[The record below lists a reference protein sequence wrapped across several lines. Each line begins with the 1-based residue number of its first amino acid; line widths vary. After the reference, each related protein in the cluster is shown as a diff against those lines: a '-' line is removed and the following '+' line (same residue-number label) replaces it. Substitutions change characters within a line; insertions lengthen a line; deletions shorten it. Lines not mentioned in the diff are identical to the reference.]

1 MFQINPFI
9 SSGDTQVPGGD
20 RSSRN
25 SSPLLAAASTP
36 PTLPSLAPQ
45 QHSVSPSLPTPTPLT
60 PGAGGSVQTGANTVS
75 TNKYLTSLLTPDAV
89 KSDENANK
97 QFT

>member
-1 MFQINPFI
+1 M
-9 SSGDTQVPGGD
+9 PGSD

-45 QHSVSPSLPTPTPLT
+45 QHQASSPPSAPSPLT
-60 PGAGGSVQTGANTVS
+60 PGMGGSVQTGANTVS
-75 TNKYLTSLLTPDAV
+75 TNKYLTSLLTPDAA

-97 QFT
+97 QYT

>member
-1 MFQINPFI
+1 M
-9 SSGDTQVPGGD
+9 PGGD
-20 RSSRN
+20 RNSRN

-45 QHSVSPSLPTPTPLT
+45 QHPVSSPLSTPTPLP
-60 PGAGGSVQTGANTVS
+60 PGVGSSVQTGANTVS
-75 TNKYLTSLLTPDAV
+75 TNKYLTNLLTPDTV

>member
-1 MFQINPFI
+1 MPD
-9 SSGDTQVPGGD
+9 GDQSP
-20 RSSRN
+20 RN

-45 QHSVSPSLPTPTPLT
+45 QHHISSSLAASSPLT
-60 PGAGGSVQTGANTVS
+60 PGIGGSVPTGVSPVS
-75 TNKYLTSLLTPDAV
+75 TNKYLTSLLTPDTV

-97 QFT
+97 QLT

>member
-1 MFQINPFI
+1 M
-9 SSGDTQVPGGD
+9 PGGE

-45 QHSVSPSLPTPTPLT
+45 QHPVSSPTTLT
-60 PGAGGSVQTGANTVS
+60 PVVGGSVQTGANTVS
-75 TNKYLTSLLTPDAV
+75 TNKYLTNLLTPEAV